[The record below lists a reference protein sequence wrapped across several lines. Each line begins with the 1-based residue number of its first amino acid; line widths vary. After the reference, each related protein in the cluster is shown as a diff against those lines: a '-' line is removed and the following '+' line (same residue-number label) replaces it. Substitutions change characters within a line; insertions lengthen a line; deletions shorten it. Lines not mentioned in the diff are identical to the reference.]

1 MPLAA
6 KLAAVEQA
14 DEALREAEADLAA
27 KREQFRTALAEAH
40 EAGASFGLLGRATGR
55 SRQRIAEIVGHE
67 NSET

>member
-14 DEALREAEADLAA
+14 DEALREAEADLGA

-40 EAGASFGLLGRATGR
+40 EAGASFDLLGRVTGR